1 MASKKS
7 QPESNPL
14 VNAIIGII
22 GAIIVL
28 IAAFFGI
35 NFSTDDSGT
44 GIDVVL
50 TERPSSRPTQIVAS
64 NPTPIPQTG
73 GTGGRLQTINFA
85 QGFGARKDFWQVYF
99 TAPTGSSDRST
110 YVGGVDQAV
119 IDAVNSATRTIDIAA
134 FEWNIP
140 RLTDAVLAAKN
151 RGVRVRMVVDNEH
164 TVEDANSTI
173 QTLIDAGIPMR
184 YDNRSAFMH
193 NKFMIID
200 STLVITGSMN
210 FTMNDVYRNNN
221 NMLFMRSSRAV
232 EAYQTEFDIMFGGT
246 FGPRKPGHELSFSLD
261 GVNVSI
267 YFGPGDDVLSAIINE
282 LQKAQRSI
290 RFMTFSF
297 TEDSVGNTI
306 MARARA
312 GVQVTGIFETR
323 GSQTD
328 ASELPR
334 MFCVG
339 LDVYQ
344 DGNPFTLHH
353 KVFIVDETT
362 VITGSFNISNNA
374 TRSNDENL
382 VIIQSR
388 DIAQLYLQEFERLM
402 SQARR
407 PNPADMRCG

>member
-7 QPESNPL
+7 QQENPL
-14 VNAIIGII
+14 MNAVVGVV

-35 NFSTDDSGT
+35 NFSNDDSGT
-44 GIDVVL
+44 EMDVVL
-50 TERPSSRPTQIVAS
+50 TERPSTRPTQIPQS
-64 NPTPIPQTG
+64 NPTPIPQSV
-73 GTGGRLQTINFA
+73 GTGGPVQPLSFA

-119 IDAVNSATRTIDIAA
+119 VDAVNSATRTLDIAA

-140 RLTDAVLAAKN
+140 KLTDAVLAAKN
-151 RGVRVRMVVDNEH
+151 RGVVVRMVVDNEH
-164 TVEDANSTI
+164 TVEDDDSTI
-173 QTLIDAGIPMR
+173 QTLIDAGIPMT
-184 YDNRSAFMH
+184 YDERSAFMH

-210 FTMNDVYRNNN
+210 FTMNDAYRNNN
-221 NMLFMRSSRAV
+221 NMLFMRSTRAV
-232 EAYQTEFDIMFGGT
+232 EAYQTEFDIMFAGT
-246 FGPRKPGHELSFSLD
+246 FGPRKTPHKLSFSLD
-261 GVNVSI
+261 GVSVSI
-267 YFGPGDDVLSAIINE
+267 YFGPGDDVLGGLIAE
-282 LQKAQRSI
+282 LQKAQNSI

-297 TEDSVGNTI
+297 TEDSVGDTI
-306 MARARA
+306 IARANA
-312 GVQVTGIFETR
+312 GVQVSGIFETR

-328 ASELPR
+328 SSELPR

-339 LDVYQ
+339 LNVLQ
-344 DGNPFTLHH
+344 DGNGYTLHH
-353 KVFIVDETT
+353 KVFIVDDTT

-382 VIIQSR
+382 VIIQSPE
-388 DIAQLYLQEFERLM
+388 IAQLYIQEYERLV
-402 SQARR
+402 SQARQ
-407 PNPADMRCG
+407 PDPADMRCG

>member
-7 QPESNPL
+7 KQENPL
-14 VNAIIGII
+14 MNAVIGVV

-35 NFSTDDSGT
+35 NFSNDDSGT
-44 GIDVVL
+44 GMDVVL
-50 TERPSSRPTQIVAS
+50 TERPSTRPTQIPQS
-64 NPTPIPQTG
+64 NPTAIPQSVSTG
-73 GTGGRLQTINFA
+73 GQVQTINFA

-119 IDAVNSATRTIDIAA
+119 IDAVNSATRTLDIAA

-151 RGVRVRMVVDNEH
+151 RGVVVRMVVDNEH
-164 TVEDANSTI
+164 TVDDSGSTI
-173 QTLIDAGIPMR
+173 QALIDAGIPMT

-210 FTMNDVYRNNN
+210 FTMNDAYRNNN
-221 NMLFMRSSRAV
+221 NMLFMRSTRAV
-232 EAYQTEFDIMFGGT
+232 EAYQTEFDILFGGT

-261 GVNVSI
+261 GVAVSI
-267 YFGPGDDVLSAIINE
+267 FFGPGDDVLAGLINE

-297 TEDSVGNTI
+297 TEDSVGNTVI
-306 MARARA
+306 ARA
-312 GVQVTGIFETR
+312 
-323 GSQTD
+323 
-328 ASELPR
+328 
-334 MFCVG
+334 
-339 LDVYQ
+339 
-344 DGNPFTLHH
+344 N
-353 KVFIVDETT
+353 
-362 VITGSFNISNNA
+362 
-374 TRSNDENL
+374 
-382 VIIQSR
+382 
-388 DIAQLYLQEFERLM
+388 
-402 SQARR
+402 
-407 PNPADMRCG
+407 

>member
-7 QPESNPL
+7 KQEQNPL
-14 VNAIIGII
+14 MNAVIGVV

-35 NFSTDDSGT
+35 NFSNDDSGT
-44 GIDVVL
+44 GMDVVL
-50 TERPSSRPTQIVAS
+50 TERPATRPTQIPQS
-64 NPTPIPQTG
+64 NPTAIPQTTGSG
-73 GTGGRLQTINFA
+73 GQVQTINFA

-119 IDAVNSATRTIDIAA
+119 IDAVNSATRTLDIAA

-151 RGVRVRMVVDNEH
+151 RGVVVRMVVDNEH
-164 TVEDANSTI
+164 TVDDSDSTI
-173 QTLIDAGIPMR
+173 QALIDAGIPMT

-210 FTMNDVYRNNN
+210 FTMNDAYRNNN
-221 NMLFMRSSRAV
+221 NMLFMRSTRAV
-232 EAYQTEFDIMFGGT
+232 EAYQTEFDILFGGT

-261 GVNVSI
+261 GVAVSI
-267 YFGPGDDVLSAIINE
+267 YFGPGDDVLAGLIAE

-297 TEDSVGNTI
+297 TEDSVGNTVI
-306 MARARA
+306 ARANA
-312 GVQVTGIFETR
+312 GVQVSGIFETR

-328 ASELPR
+328 SSELPR

-339 LDVYQ
+339 LNVLQ
-344 DGNPFTLHH
+344 DGNPYTLHH

-382 VIIQSR
+382 VIIQSPE
-388 DIAQLYLQEFERLM
+388 IARLYIQEYERLV
-402 SQARR
+402 SQARQ

>member
-7 QPESNPL
+7 QEQNPL
-14 VNAIIGII
+14 MNAIIGVV

-35 NFSTDDSGT
+35 NFSNDDSGT
-44 GIDVVL
+44 EIAPVL
-50 TERPSSRPTQIVAS
+50 TERPSTRPTQIPAS
-64 NPTPIPQTG
+64 NPTPILQSAS
-73 GTGGRLQTINFA
+73 TGGRVQSIDFA

-119 IDAVNSATRTIDIAA
+119 IDAVNSATRTLDIAA

-164 TVEDANSTI
+164 TVEDSDSTI
-173 QTLIDAGIPMR
+173 KMLIDAGIPMT
-184 YDNRSAFMH
+184 YDNRIAFMH

-210 FTMNDVYRNNN
+210 FTMNDAYRNNN
-221 NMLFMRSSRAV
+221 NMIFMRSTRAV

-246 FGPRKPGHELSFSLD
+246 FGPRKPSHELSFSLD
-261 GVNVSI
+261 GVAVRI
-267 YFGPGDDVLSAIINE
+267 YFGPGDDVLSGLNNE
-282 LQKAQRSI
+282 LRKAQRSI

-297 TEDSVGNTI
+297 TEDSIGNTI
-306 MARARA
+306 MARAQA
-312 GVQVTGIFETR
+312 GVQVSGIFETR

-382 VIIQSR
+382 VIIQSP
-388 DIAQLYLQEFERLM
+388 DIARLYLQEFDRLM

>member
-7 QPESNPL
+7 QEQSPL
-14 VNAIIGII
+14 MNAIIGVV

-35 NFSTDDSGT
+35 NFSNDDSGT
-44 GIDVVL
+44 QIAPVL
-50 TERPSSRPTQIVAS
+50 TERPSTRPTQIPAN
-64 NPTPIPQTG
+64 NPTPIPQTA
-73 GTGGRLQTINFA
+73 GTGGTVQRINFA

-119 IDAVNSATRTIDIAA
+119 IDAVNSATRTLDIAA

-164 TVEDANSTI
+164 TVDDSDSTI
-173 QTLIDAGIPMR
+173 KTLIDAGIPMT

-210 FTMNDVYRNNN
+210 FTMNDAYRNNN
-221 NMLFMRSSRAV
+221 NMIFMRSTRAV

-246 FGPRKPGHELSFSLD
+246 FGPSKPGHELSFSLD
-261 GVNVSI
+261 GVAVSI
-267 YFGPGDDVLSAIINE
+267 YFGPGDDVLSGLNNE

-297 TEDSVGNTI
+297 TEDSIGNTI
-306 MARARA
+306 MARAQA
-312 GVQVTGIFETR
+312 GVQVSGIFETR

-382 VIIQSR
+382 VIIQSP
-388 DIAQLYLQEFERLM
+388 DIARLYIEEYERML

-407 PNPADMRCG
+407 PNRADMRCG